1 MRKLDVYP
9 YFVLMKNMWK
19 TLKELCILSCKK
31 SIFQTLILLNIR
43 KSKNIHDEL
52 PIEKPATMHRIE
64 TLMSL
69 FNGKRNHCYYKVFSE
84 KNCIAN
90 IKMLYCNRIDV
101 SEGID
106 INNTGASKECNIF
119 HYWDFI
125 DKGFKFQSFV
135 CTYFNDVL
143 MMSVNL
149 NDIATFTILGV
160 DY

>member
-1 MRKLDVYP
+1 
-9 YFVLMKNMWK
+9 
-19 TLKELCILSCKK
+19 
-31 SIFQTLILLNIR
+31 
-43 KSKNIHDEL
+43 
-52 PIEKPATMHRIE
+52 
-64 TLMSL
+64 MSL
-69 FNGKRNHCYYKVFSE
+69 FNEKRNHYYYKVFSE

-90 IKMLYCNRIDV
+90 IKMLYCNRTDV

-125 DKGFKFQSFV
+125 GKGFKFQSFV
-135 CTYFNDVL
+135 CTYFHDVL

-149 NDIATFTILGV
+149 NDIATFTTLGV